1 MVGEN
6 FIVKEKTGRI
16 FNIEQRVLYSEF
28 LERDVII
35 DVYLPA
41 LPEDAGNANLLLIN
55 DGQDL
60 RSMNFEAMLDSLIG
74 SKSVKQILCVGIHC
88 GIDRIHEYGTICR
101 SDYKGRGSKAG
112 LYSKFI
118 FDELLPFIKSAF
130 NITSFKEKSFAGFSL
145 GGLSALDIVWNHA
158 QEFLRVGVFSGSL
171 WWRRRGYEDEGYDWE
186 KDRIMHLQVQKAT
199 LLPWLKFFFQSGRLD
214 ETADRNNNGII
225 DSIEDTTDLIAALK
239 ELGYNEEQIFYLE
252 LEDGRH
258 NIETWK
264 KAFPAFL
271 QWGWGND

>member
-60 RSMNFEAMLDSLIG
+60 RTMNFEAMLDSLIG

-101 SDYKGRGSKAG
+101 SDYKGRGSKVG

-118 FDELLPFIKSAF
+118 LMNYCPL
-130 NITSFKEKSFAGFSL
+130 
-145 GGLSALDIVWNHA
+145 
-158 QEFLRVGVFSGSL
+158 
-171 WWRRRGYEDEGYDWE
+171 
-186 KDRIMHLQVQKAT
+186 
-199 LLPWLKFFFQSGRLD
+199 
-214 ETADRNNNGII
+214 
-225 DSIEDTTDLIAALK
+225 
-239 ELGYNEEQIFYLE
+239 
-252 LEDGRH
+252 
-258 NIETWK
+258 
-264 KAFPAFL
+264 
-271 QWGWGND
+271 